1 LNTTLVIA
9 NIISLI
15 GCVVMVAI
23 GLINE
28 RKKILLTQCVQW
40 TIMSISNLML
50 GGITAVISNTIS
62 IARNLYSIKKP
73 LTMPIKLL
81 IIAAQLSLTI
91 AINKQGLLGWLPA
104 IGVVTFTLF
113 LDVKDEKI
121 LKLWMIFGQTLWA
134 IFDISLKNYTA
145 FAFDIFTII
154 STLIGIWKLL
164 QKKHKE

>member
-1 LNTTLVIA
+1 MNTTLIIA

-15 GCVVMVAI
+15 GCVIMVAI

-40 TIMSISNLML
+40 TIMSISNLIL
-50 GGITAVISNTIS
+50 GGITAVISNAIS
-62 IARNLYSIKKP
+62 IARNLYSIKRP

-145 FAFDIFTII
+145 FAFDIFTIV

-164 QKKHKE
+164 QEKA

>member
-1 LNTTLVIA
+1 MNTTLIIA

-73 LTMPIKLL
+73 LTIPIKLL

>member
-1 LNTTLVIA
+1 MNTTLVIA

-164 QKKHKE
+164 QEKA

>member
-1 LNTTLVIA
+1 
-9 NIISLI
+9 
-15 GCVVMVAI
+15 
-23 GLINE
+23 
-28 RKKILLTQCVQW
+28 
-40 TIMSISNLML
+40 
-50 GGITAVISNTIS
+50 
-62 IARNLYSIKKP
+62 
-73 LTMPIKLL
+73 MPIKLL

>member
-1 LNTTLVIA
+1 MNTTLVIA